1 MGTGSTFRYRPP
13 IWLVTCTLV
22 ALGGLALFLRSLN
35 AQQAVAQAAAQ
46 EQYERRQLKAKA
58 AAASSA
64 AAAVDP
70 VAAVAASLSPPSTTL
85 LPPPPPPPSPSN
97 GQCVERPHMEY
108 DGDVMIWGTNN
119 IQPDPAACCESCHK
133 QRKRAEERGE
143 RGCSVWVFCGKEGGC
158 SGLQSVKK

>member
-22 ALGGLALFLRSLN
+22 ALGGLALFLRTLN

-64 AAAVDP
+64 AAVVDP
-70 VAAVAASLSPPSTTL
+70 VAAVAAVALPNFRLWRAIWAEFRPLWAVSLKNVWSHCSIRRFSQQDFIQYET
-85 LPPPPPPPSPSN
+85 SN
-97 GQCVERPHMEY
+97 YKG
-108 DGDVMIWGTNN
+108 
-119 IQPDPAACCESCHK
+119 
-133 QRKRAEERGE
+133 
-143 RGCSVWVFCGKEGGC
+143 
-158 SGLQSVKK
+158 

>member
-22 ALGGLALFLRSLN
+22 ALGGLALFLRTLN

-70 VAAVAASLSPPSTTL
+70 VAAVAASLSVAEVWDSVATFQMGYL
-85 LPPPPPPPSPSN
+85 M
-97 GQCVERPHMEY
+97 V
-108 DGDVMIWGTNN
+108 
-119 IQPDPAACCESCHK
+119 AES
-133 QRKRAEERGE
+133 
-143 RGCSVWVFCGKEGGC
+143 SM
-158 SGLQSVKK
+158 